1 VQRGVLVSYGG
12 GAQGCRVRLGTW
24 GGYGGGGGAA
34 LGGEGDRGSAN
45 EARETMP
52 ESGGSSCIGSECPAH
67 PGSAAGGAS
76 MIRGAGGLWDPMGY
90 APSLWMDVDTGG
102 EGIASVLSLGAMN
115 GMDTGE
121 QI

>member
-1 VQRGVLVSYGG
+1 M
-12 GAQGCRVRLGTW
+12 GAGLRDVGSGLGP
-24 GGYGGGGGAA
+24 GEDMGAA
-34 LGGEGDRGSAN
+34 EGRHWEVKGTAGAPTRRGKQ
-45 EARETMP
+45 
-52 ESGGSSCIGSECPAH
+52 CPAH